1 MTEGNRARKNRWRH
15 GRRILKR
22 SFQQKGTAPDDV
34 STHRPA
40 RPRNRDFEC
49 YRDVATVVLDEVI
62 TSGTQAPPA
71 CTCPLEHSPCSRAEP
86 LTSRKSHPLGKN
98 CNCRARRP
106 VKQPKQEM
114 TFVYFPPS
122 SQHPSPEP
130 CVKSRGSYWLS
141 QTSFPVTLIFGQQ
154 LTMCSS
160 WSFPLFPTRARLSR
174 RNLHH
179 TFRLFIESQFGLP
192 TWDM

>member
-1 MTEGNRARKNRWRH
+1 
-15 GRRILKR
+15 
-22 SFQQKGTAPDDV
+22 
-34 STHRPA
+34 
-40 RPRNRDFEC
+40 
-49 YRDVATVVLDEVI
+49 
-62 TSGTQAPPA
+62 
-71 CTCPLEHSPCSRAEP
+71 
-86 LTSRKSHPLGKN
+86 
-98 CNCRARRP
+98 
-106 VKQPKQEM
+106 M

-141 QTSFPVTLIFGQQ
+141 QASFPVTLIFGQQ

-174 RNLHH
+174 CNLHH

-192 TWDM
+192 TLRRMMVELFPLARVEPNGDQSGGWRVSQTIQDEGPSEPKG